1 MRDTDYVSA
10 HANVKE
16 NNVEQ
21 TQTKYDF
28 KKFCWKFQHLKKT
41 IYENLLLK
49 KKILIKYFFP
59 KQLNID
65 YEYENYNTLKNY
77 TRW

>member
-21 TQTKYDF
+21 TQTKYDL
-28 KKFCWKFQHLKKT
+28 KNSAENQHLKKT
-41 IYENLLLK
+41 IYENLLFK

-77 TRW
+77 TR